1 MTDTRQFDMLIT
13 GGSVIDGSGT
23 PGVSADV
30 GVRGETI
37 AAVGD
42 LSGARAETVIAA
54 DGLTVMPGV
63 IDCHAHSDLNLLAD
77 PRGASKLLQGVTTE
91 LNGQCGLGVFPVHRE
106 DREALATACSFIA
119 APVEWTWESADDY
132 LRTLEQARPAYS
144 CAAMIGHSAVHAW
157 AMGFDQRPPTADELE
172 VMRDALR
179 KAFDAGCAGI
189 SFGLAYAPGSFA
201 DDEELV
207 ALIEVAAERDRLV
220 SVHVRDEGGEVLE
233 AIGEFAELFR
243 RAGGGGRLQIDH
255 LKCSGQRWWGRMAD
269 SLALIENLRAGGLDI
284 AFDCYPYTA
293 GSRHLSGSLPD
304 WVHAGGAERMLARIA
319 LPETRDRLRA
329 ELDDWRAG
337 RAVHNPFE
345 LPFDKMVVTGVGSE
359 ANQSLVGSS
368 TQQIADARGCDPV
381 DAFLDLLI
389 EEHGHVNAVLFSMSE
404 EDMNLALTHPLGCVA
419 TDGLA
424 FAPAGPLAIGAPH
437 PRCYGTFPRLLG
449 HYVRERG
456 LLSLEEAVR
465 KVTSCPAARLGVTD
479 RGIIAAGKRADLM
492 VFDADAIADTAT
504 YDDPHRYPVGIAAVI
519 VGGQVAVENGVQSEE
534 RFGGVLRI

>member
-1 MTDTRQFDMLIT
+1 MNETRQFDMLIT
-13 GGSVIDGSGT
+13 GGTIVDGTGT
-23 PGVSADV
+23 PGMRADV
-30 GVRGETI
+30 GVRGDII
-37 AAVGD
+37 ATLGD
-42 LSGARAETVIAA
+42 LSGASAATVIDA

-91 LNGQCGLGVFPVHRE
+91 LNGQCGLGVFPVHDE

-119 APVEWTWESADDY
+119 APVEWTWESAADY

-144 CAAMIGHSAVHAW
+144 CAAMIGHSAVRAW

-172 VMRDALR
+172 VMREALR
-179 KAFDAGCAGI
+179 EAFDAGCAGI

-201 DDEELV
+201 EDEELI
-207 ALIEVAAERDRLV
+207 ALIEVARERDRLV
-220 SVHVRDEGGEVLE
+220 SVHLRNEGGEVLE
-233 AIGEFAELFR
+233 AIGEFAELFQ
-243 RAGGGGRLQIDH
+243 RAGDGGRLQIDH

-269 SLALIENLRAGGLDI
+269 SLALIEKLRAGGLDI
-284 AFDCYPYTA
+284 AFDCYPYIA

-304 WVHAGGAERMLARIA
+304 WVHAGGAEQMLARIA

-329 ELDDWRAG
+329 ELDDWREG
-337 RAVHNPFE
+337 RVLHNPFE

-359 ANQSLVGSS
+359 ANRSLIGMS
-368 TQQIADARGCDPV
+368 TQEIADARGCDPV
-381 DAFLDLLI
+381 DAFLDLLV
-389 EEHGHVNAVLFSMSE
+389 EERGHVNAVLFSMSE

-424 FAPAGPLAIGAPH
+424 FAPDGPLAVGAPH

-465 KVTSCPAARLGVTD
+465 KITSWPAARLGVTD
-479 RGIIAAGKRADLM
+479 RGTIAEGKRADLV
-492 VFDADAIADTAT
+492 VFDANTIIDIAT
-504 YDDPHRYPVGIAAVI
+504 YDDPHRYPEGIEAVI
-519 VGGQVAVENGVQSEE
+519 VGGQVAAQGGVQSSD
-534 RFGGVLRI
+534 RHGGVLRV